1 MPVACQTRRRT
12 LTWRQRWSRKPQL
25 SPHLSILWFLRLYR
39 LPRWQTSFNVR
50 KQTSAVWL
58 TSAIPELE
66 RLRQEDCLEFKDSW
80 ALVGDI
86 ASKEKKFENQEVFRL
101 KEGMKY
107 S

>member
-1 MPVACQTRRRT
+1 M
-12 LTWRQRWSRKPQL
+12 
-25 SPHLSILWFLRLYR
+25 
-39 LPRWQTSFNVR
+39 
-50 KQTSAVWL
+50 WL